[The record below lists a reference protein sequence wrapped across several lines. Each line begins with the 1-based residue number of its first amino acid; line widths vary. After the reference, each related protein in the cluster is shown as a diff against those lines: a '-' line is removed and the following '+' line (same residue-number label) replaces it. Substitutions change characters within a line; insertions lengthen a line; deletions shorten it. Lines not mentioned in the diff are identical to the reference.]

1 MYTFS
6 QRLREKLLEHGVSV
20 KYADPTEIS
29 FLKVLTL
36 AFTTITP
43 LKDQLESYRDGK
55 YPCTKRAEYPN
66 TAQELESNE
75 VSSKKININ
84 LIKREND
91 NATTVALLEL
101 KIKNHCLI
109 IKTCAV
115 EPAYQKQGF
124 GKLLMEI
131 AREVAIQHH
140 CPEIHVL
147 SVSDAISFYN
157 KYGLTA
163 KKADKPSYL
172 TLFTNKSRP
181 QPGRAYEAED
191 ALEIHAKQFHSSF

>member
-6 QRLREKLLEHGVSV
+6 QRLREKLLEHSVSV

-66 TAQELESNE
+66 TAKELESNE
-75 VSSKKININ
+75 FASKKINID

-91 NATTVALLEL
+91 NATAVALLKL
-101 KIKNHCLI
+101 KIKNDCLI

-115 EPAYQKQGF
+115 EPDYQKQGF

-131 AREVAIQHH
+131 ARELAMQNHCAEMHVVSGSGAI
-140 CPEIHVL
+140 P
-147 SVSDAISFYN
+147 FYN
-157 KYGLTA
+157 KHGLTA
-163 KKADKPSYL
+163 EKPKRPSYL
-172 TLFTNKSRP
+172 TLFVDNSRP

-191 ALEIHAKQFHSSF
+191 TITKPTYR